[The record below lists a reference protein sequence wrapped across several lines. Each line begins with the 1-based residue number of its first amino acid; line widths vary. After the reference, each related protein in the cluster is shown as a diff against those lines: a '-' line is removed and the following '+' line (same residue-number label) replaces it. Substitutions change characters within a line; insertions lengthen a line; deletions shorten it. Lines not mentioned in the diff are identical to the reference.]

1 MPLERALHL
10 RIFRRPDH
18 GVEHPQDDRDA
29 QGERYFFG
37 PATRRDARE
46 RGGTAARNERP
57 DGSGDGATRS
67 SVHRCARPETHG
79 SKRSVFRTG
88 ISGHERSVG
97 ARAERARRA
106 LAVGRVARRSGVRR
120 VLAEIG
126 LSGRRP
132 ATREG
137 ARAFREGIEELG
149 TAFIK
154 LGQLLSSRPDLLPD
168 VYIDELTRLVDS
180 VPPVPFWEI
189 ESVIYDDFG
198 EDAFVSIDPEPLA
211 TASIAQT
218 HRGLLATGQDVVIKV
233 RRPGVVEQ
241 VDLDLSVLR
250 SAVRLASAHSQ
261 SAQRVQL
268 EELADELEVHLRAEL
283 DFIEEAHN
291 AELIR
296 GLVEDFEGIVVPR
309 VIRPYVSER
318 VLVLERI
325 AGRKVEAAHGL
336 TPERAAELAR
346 EFFRA
351 YIHQVVVEGVYHA
364 DPHRG
369 NVFITDDGRLALLD
383 FGLLGRLDEDSRA
396 RLALLLLAI
405 AQNRADD
412 VADLV
417 ISLSTTTH
425 SSDQAGFVQDVRRKL
440 PRFHHRPLES
450 IQAGYALADLQR
462 SAIRRDVRFP
472 TSFALVG
479 KTLAQADSIA
489 RLLDPELN
497 PVELIEEQSI
507 EVMAREVEHRLEPN
521 RLAAFTLTQLAPL
534 TQLPRRVS
542 HLVNELEDGTLR
554 IGIVPTGLGELEH
567 SFRSIANRIGAAVIV
582 GSLLLSS
589 SLLVRIHRFE
599 WLGIVLFCLA
609 AVLGLYMIWKIIRT
623 PGEL

>member
-1 MPLERALHL
+1 M
-10 RIFRRPDH
+10 
-18 GVEHPQDDRDA
+18 
-29 QGERYFFG
+29 
-37 PATRRDARE
+37 
-46 RGGTAARNERP
+46 
-57 DGSGDGATRS
+57 
-67 SVHRCARPETHG
+67 
-79 SKRSVFRTG
+79 
-88 ISGHERSVG
+88 G
-97 ARAERARRA
+97 ARTERARRA

-120 VLAEIG
+120 VLGEVG
-126 LSGRRP
+126 LSGSRP

-149 TAFIK
+149 TTFIK

-180 VPPVPFWEI
+180 VPPVPFSEI
-189 ESVIYDDFG
+189 EQVIREDFG
-198 EDAFVSIDPEPLA
+198 DNAFVSIDPQPLA

-218 HRGLLATGQDVVIKV
+218 HRGLLATGHEVVVKV

-241 VDLDLSVLR
+241 VDLDLAVMR
-250 SAVRLASAHSQ
+250 STVRLAMAHSQ
-261 SAQRVQL
+261 AAQRIQL

-283 DFIEEAHN
+283 DFVEEAHN
-291 AELIR
+291 TELIH
-296 GLVEDFEGIVVPR
+296 GLVEEFEGLVVPR

-318 VLVLERI
+318 VLVLELI
-325 AGRKVEAAHGL
+325 HGRKVEAAHGL
-336 TPERAAELAR
+336 DPERAAELAR

-351 YIHQVVVEGVYHA
+351 YVHQIVVEGVYHA

-369 NVFITDDGRLALLD
+369 NIFLTDDGRLALLD

-417 ISLSTTTH
+417 ISLSTTTMR
-425 SSDQAGFVQDVRRKL
+425 SDQEGFVQDVRRKL

-462 SAIRRDVRFP
+462 AAMNRDVRLP

-489 RLLDPELN
+489 RLLDPDLD
-497 PVELIEEQSI
+497 PVALIEEQSLD
-507 EVMAREVEHRLEPN
+507 VMAREVEHRLEPN

-534 TQLPRRVS
+534 TQLPRRIGHV
-542 HLVNELEDGTLR
+542 VTELEKGTLR
-554 IGIVPTGLGELEH
+554 IGIVPTGLDELEH
-567 SFRSIANRIGAAVIV
+567 NLRSISNRIGAALII
-582 GSLLLSS
+582 GALLLAS
-589 SLLVRIHRFE
+589 SLLVRVRSFE
-599 WLGIVLFCLA
+599 WLGVAGFCLA
-609 AVLGLYMIWKIIRT
+609 AVLGLYMVWKIIRT